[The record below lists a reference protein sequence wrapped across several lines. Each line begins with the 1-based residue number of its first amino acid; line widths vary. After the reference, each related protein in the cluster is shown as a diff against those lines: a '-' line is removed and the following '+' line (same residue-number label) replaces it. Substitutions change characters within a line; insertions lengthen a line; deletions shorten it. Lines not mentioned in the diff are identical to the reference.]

1 MTNPTPQDREMG
13 NRIAQEVEAEW
24 LAGGGYMAS
33 RLAMLL
39 AEHRLSG
46 YRQGIEDAAKVVEQ
60 RGQELQARAVDVD
73 RTCAAIRKL
82 GEA

>member
-1 MTNPTPQDREMG
+1 MTNPTPQDREMAAS
-13 NRIAQEVEAEW
+13 IAVLPEMRDLI
-24 LAGGGYMAS
+24 LAGRADHH
-33 RLAMLL
+33 
-39 AEHRLSG
+39 AEPFMRARLSG

-82 GEA
+82 GKA